1 MLKTILIIFL
11 IIFLL
16 MPIIFVLFMISLY
29 NGLVA
34 KKNQVDNA
42 FASID
47 VILKKRSDLIPNLVA
62 VAQNYMKYEESI
74 LTEITRLRS
83 RAISGRANGNR
94 NSAMDLENEI
104 SRALGNILISLEA
117 YPELKTDRYFL
128 QLLQS
133 LNEIEEQ
140 ISAARRFYNSAVTD
154 YNNSLE
160 MFPTNLIASTMNY
173 RPKKVFVATEEEK
186 QNVNVKN
193 LFEQ

>member
-1 MLKTILIIFL
+1 
-11 IIFLL
+11 

>member
-1 MLKTILIIFL
+1 
-11 IIFLL
+11 
-16 MPIIFVLFMISLY
+16 MISLY

-47 VILKKRSDLIPNLVA
+47 VNLKKRSDLIPNLVA

-94 NSAMDLENEI
+94 NSAMDFENEI

-117 YPELKTDRYFL
+117 YPELKADQYFL

-173 RPKKVFVATEEEK
+173 RSRRVFVATAEEK
-186 QNVNVKN
+186 QNVDVKN